1 MNPQRSAILEETL
14 QSMGYSPEDSADILQ
29 QLSPNVRDYLS
40 YFNRSEI
47 QGIIEALIFV
57 YIAKNSH
64 TTDGTGDGACE
75 RCCPGGTLALKQC
88 GLVREASW
96 QGVRVML
103 PTRDGAR
110 VGGVLVRK
118 RIGVLDWGALASKV
132 HPLVPYLLAGSSHY
146 RYTEKTLP
154 IGSAEDPH
162 SFLGFITHRSSAVF
176 RELEQFARL
185 LAECGLAVIAC
196 EYPGSSAERW
206 QYVFPDETVYILE
219 AITASHSDDLK
230 ARCLSFVEYV
240 RRKYLVL
247 EFLRR
252 KHHYDSIR
260 ASRELQADLITCLD
274 RLADSVKVTKLP
286 SHRGGDGGV
295 QFIIADEERYR
306 AHLDAIAASLQREVA
321 EQFGASLNGCA
332 AEERADEAPQ
342 APLRERT
349 GKSDAPSSPAG
360 PPADPEH
367 PAMLPAAPAERWQE
381 TARGDSSAYPP
392 PERPAEEK
400 GVAGAADAVG
410 GRSPAAGAHTLNA
423 GGDALA
429 IFLGHSGN
437 GDRVYWAPGTLN
449 NGHFIII
456 GGSGA
461 GKTETIRC
469 IAAELARQGYPV
481 LLIDFHGDMA
491 LDVPDQRT
499 CTIRE
504 DAGYC
509 FNPLELDPALPEI
522 TPLRATSDFVDA
534 ISINFPTL
542 GIQQRRS
549 IKGIIKEIYRR
560 GGFTAARE
568 TWNRKVDFD
577 EVEDAIMACE
587 DETIPAYLED
597 IFDYKLFSGT
607 EKIAIK
613 EILAGGITH
622 MNLNALPEN
631 LRYLFADLF
640 LRRLFYSLQAL
651 GEIPRSTDSTRAKF
665 RLFIIVDEAKLLVS
679 QKTGQK
685 QVIKAVLNKYATEM
699 RKFGVSLILAS
710 QLISHFNDEIL
721 ANIAVKLCMR
731 TENKK
736 QAQENSKF
744 FEVSETDLM
753 NFQPGE
759 GILIIGSEKMNVK
772 IVPTRERG
780 APPVHAG
787 P

>member
-1 MNPQRSAILEETL
+1 
-14 QSMGYSPEDSADILQ
+14 MGYSPEDSADILQ
-29 QLSPNVRDYLS
+29 QLSPNVREYLS
-40 YFNRSEI
+40 FFNRSEI
-47 QGIIEALIFV
+47 QGIVEALLFV

-64 TTDGTGDGACE
+64 TTDGMGDGACE
-75 RCCPGGTLALKQC
+75 RCCPEGTLALKQC
-88 GLVREASW
+88 GLVREAAW

-103 PTRDGAR
+103 PTRDGTRAANA
-110 VGGVLVRK
+110 LVRK
-118 RIGVLDWGALASKV
+118 RIGALDWGALARKV
-132 HPLVPYLLAGSSHY
+132 HPLVPYFFAGSSHY

-154 IGSAEDPH
+154 IGSVGEPG
-162 SFLGFITHRSSAVF
+162 SFLGFITYRSSSVF
-176 RELEQFARL
+176 QELERFARL
-185 LAECGLAVIAC
+185 LAESGLAVIAC
-196 EYPGSSAERW
+196 EYPESYSERW
-206 QYVFPDETVYILE
+206 QYVFPDEMVYILE
-219 AITASHSDDLK
+219 SITASYSDDLK
-230 ARCLSFVEYV
+230 SRCLAFVEYI

-247 EFLRR
+247 EFLKR
-252 KHHYDSIR
+252 KQHYDSIR
-260 ASRELQADLITCLD
+260 TSRELQADLITCLD
-274 RLADSVKVTKLP
+274 RLADSIKVMKLP
-286 SHRGGDGGV
+286 SHRGDDAGV
-295 QFIIADEERYR
+295 QFIVADEERYR
-306 AHLDAIAASLQREVA
+306 AHLAAIAASLQREVA
-321 EQFGASLNGCA
+321 EQFGGSLDRCTAGNPWVLDGATAATQNASPG
-332 AEERADEAPQ
+332 
-342 APLRERT
+342 
-349 GKSDAPSSPAG
+349 GSDAPPA
-360 PPADPEH
+360 PADETPNPEI
-367 PAMLPAAPAERWQE
+367 PAMPTAALPGGAQETTPENGNAAAPPGRS
-381 TARGDSSAYPP
+381 G
-392 PERPAEEK
+392 EEK
-400 GVAGAADAVG
+400 EVASVRDAVG
-410 GRSPAAGAHTLNA
+410 SRSAAAGALTRKPA
-423 GGDALA
+423 GDSLA
-429 IFLGHSGN
+429 IFLGYAGN
-437 GDRVYWAPGTLN
+437 GDKVYWSPGTLN

-469 IAAELARQGYPV
+469 IATELEREGYPV
-481 LLIDFHGDMA
+481 LLIDFHGDMSIETA
-491 LDVPDQRT
+491 RLRSYR
-499 CTIRE
+499 IRE
-504 DAGYC
+504 GSRYY
-509 FNPLELDPALPEI
+509 FNPLELDPAFEEI

-549 IKGIIKEIYRR
+549 IKGIIKDTYRK
-560 GGFTAARE
+560 GGFTAAKE
-568 TWNRKVDFD
+568 TWNRKLNFD
-577 EVEDAIMACE
+577 EVEDAIMTCE

-607 EKIAIK
+607 EKIAVK

-651 GEIPRSTDSTRAKF
+651 GEIPRSTDNTREKF

-780 APPVHAG
+780 ASAIHAG